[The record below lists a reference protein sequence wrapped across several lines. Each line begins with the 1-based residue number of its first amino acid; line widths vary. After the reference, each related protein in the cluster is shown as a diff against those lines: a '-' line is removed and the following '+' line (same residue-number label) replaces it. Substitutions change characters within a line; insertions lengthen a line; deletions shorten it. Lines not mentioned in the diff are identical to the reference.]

1 MSKYYEHATSKEG
14 AVIVH
19 MKKCPEIQNL
29 SFLFLYYSSA
39 VDKFNSRGIN
49 INLVND
55 IKIIIDSSDKWGTLL
70 FSRSSTFS
78 LNQFIYN
85 PLQKK

>member
-14 AVIVH
+14 AVIVD

-39 VDKFNSRGIN
+39 LDKFNSRGIN